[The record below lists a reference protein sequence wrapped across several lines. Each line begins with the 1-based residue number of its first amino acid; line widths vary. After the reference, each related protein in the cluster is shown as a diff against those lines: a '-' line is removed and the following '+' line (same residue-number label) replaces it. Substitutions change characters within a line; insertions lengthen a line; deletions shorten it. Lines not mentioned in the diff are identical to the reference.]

1 MSISYS
7 ELENAFLFIS
17 GQPPFTNSAILNT
30 ENGDIYY
37 QSDFS
42 GIDDLPEDIEVDDE
56 KYIGIPHK
64 NDLNLGRDLVFEFV
78 SQYMENDLDEVHEIF
93 SRRGAYSRCKDLL
106 EKRSLLQKWYDYENE
121 TTKEALLSWCAE
133 NNIEVTS

>member
-30 ENGDIYY
+30 ENGEIYY
-37 QSDFS
+37 QSDLI
-42 GIDDLPEDIEVDDE
+42 GIDDLPEDIEIDDE
-56 KYIGIPHK
+56 KYIEIPHK

-78 SQYMENDLDEVHEIF
+78 SQYMKNDLDEIHKIF

-106 EKRSLLQKWYDYENE
+106 EKRSLLQKWYEYENE
-121 TTKEALLSWCAE
+121 KTKEALLSWCAE
-133 NNIEVTS
+133 NNIEVTG